1 MLALIRAVVLS
12 KNQLQRRAFH
22 LTAQKKIK
30 EIVINENKD
39 KNEIIIEGK
48 YLDEVELTK
57 TEILRFPEDDH
68 KTKCAFCKLEKQ
80 GVYVQYT
87 DTLVL
92 RQFLREDGTILPKKV
107 TGLCKKQQS
116 KLHTIVKHAKAAGLL
131 MNLQPPLLNGS
142 LPSLDQEKRNEHL
155 KWNNAYENY
164 EKLRRTK
171 KYI

>member
-116 KLHTIVKHAKAAGLL
+116 IPFSSFNVLHFMKIHKF
-131 MNLQPPLLNGS
+131 NINGTKS
-142 LPSLDQEKRNEHL
+142 WVRYALI
-155 KWNNAYENY
+155 NA
-164 EKLRRTK
+164 
-171 KYI
+171 